1 VKRVTVAGLLATLLA
16 ACSGGVAG
24 PASIGGSDALPPALQ
39 AWATFP
45 VDASPRPL
53 VVVGGTTDGP
63 RGVYGNG
70 ETKLAVAC
78 GDFARPTQL
87 PNGPATA
94 GGFHLISAGTAFA
107 TLQPKQ
113 RTGSCATPRTPLTL
127 TDARLGEATYYTDRG
142 PRTLPAW
149 LFSFTGV
156 EGPMAV
162 LAIAPQDYWSP
173 TGLVGG
179 PGACCAGVVVGRDH
193 RTLTVSF
200 VGAQFE
206 SGPCGVRYELKL
218 TESPT
223 AVMVTRIDHPNDSKA
238 ICTLVGFIR
247 SASAVLKAPLGARV
261 VVDDHGYPMTANGNP

>member
-1 VKRVTVAGLLATLLA
+1 
-16 ACSGGVAG
+16 
-24 PASIGGSDALPPALQ
+24 
-39 AWATFP
+39 
-45 VDASPRPL
+45 
-53 VVVGGTTDGP
+53 
-63 RGVYGNG
+63 
-70 ETKLAVAC
+70 
-78 GDFARPTQL
+78 
-87 PNGPATA
+87 
-94 GGFHLISAGTAFA
+94 
-107 TLQPKQ
+107 
-113 RTGSCATPRTPLTL
+113 
-127 TDARLGEATYYTDRG
+127 
-142 PRTLPAW
+142 
-149 LFSFTGV
+149 
-156 EGPMAV
+156 MAV